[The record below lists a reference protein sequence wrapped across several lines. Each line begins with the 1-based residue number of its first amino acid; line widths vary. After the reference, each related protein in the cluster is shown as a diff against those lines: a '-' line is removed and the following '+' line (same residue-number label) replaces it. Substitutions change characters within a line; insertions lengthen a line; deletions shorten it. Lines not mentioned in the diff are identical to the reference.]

1 MPEIVLP
8 EIGEPERSVGVHRHV
23 VRHGTGPREIVFGH
37 DRMRGLALGTRQRL
51 KWILRVPPG
60 GLGNRPVLVLYGRP
74 AHSRA
79 AAARLHLWALRTRRC
94 RVAAHAQEN
103 RGPLL
108 GRVVRPDDGLERMT
122 KASAAERRSLLRRGA
137 GPARDPLTVGQL
149 SRHVLNLVK
158 LQIQLPRFWRGNLD
172 NFYRAR
178 VVHFVAN
185 GPDAN

>member
-23 VRHGTGPREIVFGH
+23 VRHGTG
-37 DRMRGLALGTRQRL
+37 TRQRL
-51 KWILRVPPG
+51 KWILPSRDRAEVDRAEILRVPPG

-79 AAARLHLWALRTRRC
+79 AAARLHLWALRTRRG

-103 RGPLL
+103 SGPLL

-158 LQIQLPRFWRGNLD
+158 LQIQ
-172 NFYRAR
+172 
-178 VVHFVAN
+178 
-185 GPDAN
+185 